1 MKHHGIDPTQ
11 ITNGSRV
18 EHDEWADG
26 YRPQLGTVIV
36 RTDGIRE
43 VAWDGTSA
51 RNLLTHQLA
60 TRLVRIT

>member
-1 MKHHGIDPTQ
+1 MKNVDVDPEQ

-18 EHDEWADG
+18 EHEEWTDG

-36 RTDGIRE
+36 QPNGRRE

-51 RNLLTHQLA
+51 RNPLTHQLA
-60 TRLVRIT
+60 ARLVRIA